1 VGLIDLIEEEEDLI
15 DLIEEEMKESLDQD
29 QDHQIM
35 LGNLQM
41 KCKRIKI

>member
-15 DLIEEEMKESLDQD
+15 DLIEEEMKESRDQD
-29 QDHQIM
+29 QDHQTM
-35 LGNLQM
+35 LDNLQM